1 MHKDKE
7 DNLESK
13 KELWYVY
20 IAECSDGTFYTGIT
34 NNIKRREKEHNT
46 SNIKG
51 ARYTRT
57 RRPVHVVYRE
67 ERCGRGEATIRE
79 REIKKMKKD
88 KKQELASK
96 SFPDGVNSP

>member
-1 MHKDKE
+1 
-7 DNLESK
+7 LK

-34 NNIKRREKEHNT
+34 NDIKRREKEHNT
-46 SNIKG
+46 SDIKG

-57 RRPVHVVYRE
+57 RRPVHVVYHE

-79 REIKKMKKD
+79 REIKKMKKET
-88 KKQELASK
+88 KIKLASDNAAAGED
-96 SFPDGVNSP
+96 SL